1 MKICLFLARFLS
13 NLQRLKRAILVFTCF
28 SISRVMMALPGL
40 AMYILADG
48 DEDRFLSITSVPFIK
63 WDRWQP
69 CFVLLDAASWSWLV
83 PFFRSRGDS
92 RAYFSEGKK
101 KEVNILLGKMSSYPQ
116 NKDANSLA
124 EGSDVDI
131 SFVSGTRTLTLFG
144 RWKAKILVDLLAG
157 SFSHGVFEISLT

>member
-63 WDRWQP
+63 
-69 CFVLLDAASWSWLV
+69 
-83 PFFRSRGDS
+83 
-92 RAYFSEGKK
+92 
-101 KEVNILLGKMSSYPQ
+101 
-116 NKDANSLA
+116 
-124 EGSDVDI
+124 
-131 SFVSGTRTLTLFG
+131 
-144 RWKAKILVDLLAG
+144 
-157 SFSHGVFEISLT
+157 